1 MRSFCGERKII
12 ENLAE
17 GRRTLWELLAS
28 YHWSLRDFISTVN
41 RLYEEG
47 VIGSDGK
54 YIYLQRPHRRKG
66 TLGSA
71 KCPKCLG
78 RAVLPTGH
86 ERLMRKFKRLLAGR
100 PKPAVRFFQGYMRS
114 EDVFARIAL
123 MHSYDD
129 VEDRSIILVGDDDLV
144 SLALALTHLP
154 RRITVLDIDER
165 LGDFIERVSRKEGME
180 VEFIAHDV
188 RDPLPS
194 GLRRRFD
201 VFVTDPL
208 ETVSGLR
215 TFLARA
221 ACALKP
227 YGSAGYFG
235 LTTLE
240 ASLRKWLW
248 LQKFLAEMNLAITDA
263 TREHSS
269 YPTKDYGIGFPY
281 EGEILKRLR
290 FRYELPPNVDWYK
303 STFFRVAAVGR
314 VNPPDCSGRIRLKIC
329 DSDDVTWP
337 SGEQTVS

>member
-12 ENLAE
+12 EDLAE
-17 GRRTLWELLAS
+17 GRKTLWELLAS
-28 YHWSLRDFISTVN
+28 YHWSLRDFIRTVN

-47 VIGSDGK
+47 VIGSDGR
-54 YIYLQRPHRRKG
+54 YIYLQRSYRRKG
-66 TLGSA
+66 TFGSA
-71 KCPKCLG
+71 RCPRCLG
-78 RAVLPTGH
+78 RAVLPAGYG
-86 ERLMRKFKRLLAGR
+86 RIRRKFERLLAGR
-100 PKPAVRFFQGYMRS
+100 PKPEIKFFQGYMRPD
-114 EDVFARIAL
+114 DVFARIAI

-144 SLALALTHLP
+144 SLALALTQLP
-154 RRITVLDIDER
+154 RRITVLDVDER
-165 LGDFIERVSRKEGME
+165 LGDFIGRVSRQEGLE

-188 RDPLPS
+188 RDPLPAE
-194 GLRRRFD
+194 LRRKFD

-215 TFLARA
+215 AFLARA

-240 ASLRKWLW
+240 ASFGKWLW
-248 LQKFLAEMNLAITDA
+248 LQRFLAQMNLAITDA
-263 TREHSS
+263 IREHSS

-281 EGEILKRLR
+281 EEEILKRLK
-290 FRYELPPNVDWYK
+290 FKYDLPPNVDWYK
-303 STFFRVAAVGR
+303 STFFRVVAVGR
-314 VNPPDCSGRIRLKIC
+314 VKPPACSRRISLRVH

-337 SGEQTVS
+337 GGERTVS